1 MLRKTRLGHGGGAGH
16 VTSEG
21 TASVSVVLGSA
32 GWRHWLR
39 GQQRLRP

>member
-1 MLRKTRLGHGGGAGH
+1 MLRKTRLGHSGGAGH